1 MNDKYGTIGAKKLVK
16 KSQIIIKNRRK
27 VPGGHLKKEAVQM
40 KKARLKNEKGFTLI
54 EIIAVLVILGILAA
68 VAIPKYIDMRRDA
81 TVKAAAGANS
91 ELNARER
98 LALASWKLK
107 DGAGAYPGVGSSSV
121 AGNGETVSGPS
132 TDLGSDWS
140 GSTGLTASGGTVTFQ
155 GKAVSFTRTA
165 STDMNEPAS
174 WVVSTVAQ

>member
-1 MNDKYGTIGAKKLVK
+1 
-16 KSQIIIKNRRK
+16 
-27 VPGGHLKKEAVQM
+27 M
-40 KKARLKNEKGFTLI
+40 KKGLPSSRSSPFSLFWDSGC
-54 EIIAVLVILGILAA
+54 GRHS
-68 VAIPKYIDMRRDA
+68 KYIDMRRDA

-107 DGAGAYPGVGSSSV
+107 DGRAPIRSGFIVCCR
-121 AGNGETVSGPS
+121 NGETVSGPS

-140 GSTGLTASGGTVTFQ
+140 GST
-155 GKAVSFTRTA
+155 VSQQVRHSNFSRE
-165 STDMNEPAS
+165 SCNFHQNCITDMNEPAS